1 MIPSSYIPDNE
12 MAKLSARML
21 IEIGAIGFNSETPF
35 KLASDYLALLTLI
48 AENLYLLPELE
59 LRLWTF

>member
-1 MIPSSYIPDNE
+1 

-21 IEIGAIGFNSETPF
+21 IEIGAIGFNSETPY
-35 KLASDYLALLTLI
+35 KLASGLPSPLTLI

>member
-21 IEIGAIGFNSETPF
+21 IEIGAIGFNSET
-35 KLASDYLALLTLI
+35 L
-48 AENLYLLPELE
+48 ENLSPGILAGS
-59 LRLWTF
+59 